1 LPQYPA
7 LIHFKSGATLIP
19 KASQSKFHIGQTVR
33 VVAGTLD
40 PDYGDPIAG
49 WSGGVEDIYLSD
61 DDSIIAW
68 TYCIQWDSDTMMGVG
83 RAFQKQCER
92 DNLDA
97 ERMVLAEHEIVA
109 H

>member
-1 LPQYPA
+1 
-7 LIHFKSGATLIP
+7 LIP

-49 WSGGVEDIYLSD
+49 WSGIVEDIYLSD
-61 DDSIIAW
+61 EDDSVIAW
-68 TYCIQWDSDTMMGVG
+68 LYCILWDSDTLMGMG
-83 RAFQKQCER
+83 RKFQKRSEN
-92 DNLDA
+92 DNLDF